1 MNNNENEIN
10 SREIT
15 KKCYKCG
22 EIKSLYE
29 FPKHKANKDGRENR
43 CKECKKKYDY
53 ERHLANPEYH
63 HKKAAEWDAANPEK
77 KKQSMIKHLKT
88 DRYRETWNKYYEE
101 NKEKLISATKEWN
114 ENNRDRVNAR
124 DREKY
129 KNNIQFKLRKVLR
142 SRLLCALNGKMKAQS
157 TFDLLGCSIDD
168 FKTHIENQLLP
179 EMLWINFG
187 EIWEIDHIIPC
198 DSFDLTIKEEQQK
211 CFHYS
216 NMQPLFKTTEIAEQF
231 GYDKHIGNR
240 NKGYKIN

>member
-1 MNNNENEIN
+1 MNNNANEIN
-10 SREIT
+10 NGEKT
-15 KKCYKCG
+15 KKCSKCG
-22 EIKSLYE
+22 ETKSISL
-29 FPKHKANKDGRENR
+29 FHKHKKGKYGVEDK
-43 CKECKKKYDY
+43 CKLCRKEYDFKYYETHSDY
-53 ERHLANPEYH
+53 HKEKSTQWGLDNPER
-63 HKKAAEWDAANPEK
+63 KKEHLK
-77 KKQSMIKHLKT
+77 KHLKT